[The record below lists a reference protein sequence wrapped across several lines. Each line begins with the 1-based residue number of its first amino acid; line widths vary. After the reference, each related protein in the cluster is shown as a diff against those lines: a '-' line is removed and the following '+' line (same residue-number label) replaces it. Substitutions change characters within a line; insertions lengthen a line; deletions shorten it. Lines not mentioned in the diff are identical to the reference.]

1 MTWFSLPAIR
11 ADKPPVFADMAGC
24 NDWLAAQPLANAPLM
39 QDELASQLESLN
51 SWAIPPRERFKILET
66 LRKAVFAIEA
76 ESIKRYEYRPLPLA
90 PVEQKALDASCR
102 IWRGLATGYLH
113 CLRACLDGDTTL
125 AEHCAKISHRTL
137 TALRLEQL
145 SRYRGGAAIPGS
157 WWRLLHATQA
167 AAEKLGVSDT
177 AVSDRQ
183 FAETREST
191 AMAQYAMAI
200 LLHLCRPHE
209 LSRSQFSAVQRWLSR
224 WREQAHVHASASE
237 ARNSRCLLI
246 DLSSD
251 TPAHL
256 GDATPAMPRWL
267 AIDGILGK
275 FKNRIK
281 SLREGESP
289 EALKLGAG
297 LPADVCIALMQFL
310 HGALQSPPPPLP
322 AGREDKHSIGLCS
335 TVERIYLLLGGKP
348 LEEEGAPTAQSNR
361 RVHEQIAIF
370 GRAASAE
377 QSERAAARPPLE
389 QWKLFGDAA
398 GEGDLSLLRAAGS
411 EGERL
416 TTRSLIA
423 LRDSDSGEQSL
434 AIVRCLA
441 TLEDGTLY
449 ALVRRLPERPAALI
463 ATGRE
468 KMTNRIVRHPAVFL
482 PASGLVGKPAS
493 LFIPAGAMAKLTR
506 LDVPAL
512 PQGLKVGAPLDR
524 GANFERLRC
533 E

>member
-11 ADKPPVFADMAGC
+11 SDNPPAFSDMAAC
-24 NDWLAAQPLANAPLM
+24 SDWLAAQPLANAPLM
-39 QDELASQLESLN
+39 QDELAGQLESLN
-51 SWAIPPRERFKILET
+51 SWAIPARERFKILET

-76 ESIKRYEYRPLPLA
+76 DSIKRYEYRPLPLA

-113 CLRACLDGDTTL
+113 CLRASLDGDTTL
-125 AEHCAKISHRTL
+125 TEHCAKISHRTL

-167 AAEKLGVSDT
+167 AAEQLNVSNS

-183 FAETREST
+183 FAETRESSS
-191 AMAQYAMAI
+191 MAQYAMAI

-209 LSRSQFSAVQRWLSR
+209 LSRSQFAAVQRWLSR
-224 WREQAHVHASASE
+224 WREQAHVYTSASE
-237 ARNSRCLLI
+237 ARDSRCLLI

-251 TPAHL
+251 SPAHL
-256 GDATPAMPRWL
+256 GGTTPAMPRWL

-281 SLREGESP
+281 SLRDGQSP
-289 EALKLGAG
+289 EELKLGSS
-297 LPADVCIALMQFL
+297 LPADACIALMQFL

-322 AGREDKHSIGLCS
+322 ASREGKCSIGVSS
-335 TVERIYLLLGGKP
+335 TVERIYLLLGGRP
-348 LEEEGAPTAQSNR
+348 LEEEDAPTAQSNR

-370 GRAASAE
+370 GRAATAE
-377 QSERAAARPPLE
+377 QSERAAVKLPLE
-389 QWKLFGDAA
+389 QWKIVGEVAGD
-398 GEGDLSLLRAAGS
+398 GDLSLLRAAGS
-411 EGERL
+411 DGERL

-423 LRDSDSGEQSL
+423 LRDPDKDTPCL

-449 ALVRRLPERPAALI
+449 ALVRRLPDSPSALI

-506 LDVPAL
+506 LDVPTL
-512 PQGLKVGAPLDR
+512 PQGLKVGAALDR